1 MGVVSRV
8 ITVGDCQTIKE
19 SPHGSFVISNDLGC
33 LYDHGLPEFH
43 ATAPQKE
50 ISPRKT
56 AKPFPNLAGWPHGL
70 PDATHRDV
78 PVNRSQLD
86 ERSLDHHSGKK
97 RAPQPTRRPAAHM
110 HSTTRNQI
118 TGANLVHRSY
128 QREEDRKHRQLVT
141 RNKAP

>member
-33 LYDHGLPEFH
+33 LYGHGLPEFH

-50 ISPRKT
+50 ISHLKT

-70 PDATHRDV
+70 PDPTSGDELDT
-78 PVNRSQLD
+78 RSQLK
-86 ERSLDHHSGKK
+86 EEWLDLDSCKK
-97 RAPQPTRRPAAHM
+97 EHLNPRGT
-110 HSTTRNQI
+110 
-118 TGANLVHRSY
+118 
-128 QREEDRKHRQLVT
+128 RQLL
-141 RNKAP
+141 

>member
-33 LYDHGLPEFH
+33 LYDHGLPKFH
-43 ATAPQKE
+43 AASPQKE
-50 ISPRKT
+50 ISSLKT
-56 AKPFPNLAGWPHGL
+56 AKPFPNFAGWPHDL
-70 PDATHRDV
+70 SNATNGDELDT
-78 PVNRSQLD
+78 RSQLND
-86 ERSLDHHSGKK
+86 GWLDHHSGKK
-97 RAPQPTRRPAAHM
+97 IAPQPTRRPTALK

>member
-70 PDATHRDV
+70 PDPTSGDELDTRSKLKEEWLDLCYVKKERLNPRGALQLLSTRQPATKSPV
-78 PVNRSQLD
+78 PISFTARISENKI
-86 ERSLDHHSGKK
+86 E
-97 RAPQPTRRPAAHM
+97 
-110 HSTTRNQI
+110 N
-118 TGANLVHRSY
+118 TGN
-128 QREEDRKHRQLVT
+128 
-141 RNKAP
+141 

>member
-97 RAPQPTRRPAAHM
+97 ERLNPRGALQLICTRQPATKSPVPISFTARI
-110 HSTTRNQI
+110 SEKKIEN
-118 TGANLVHRSY
+118 TGN
-128 QREEDRKHRQLVT
+128 
-141 RNKAP
+141 